1 MFSSVFIPFFPPL
14 SLFMYIYIC
23 GNACGGCFIVTI
35 FFFLPF
41 FLLTTYGWRGE
52 SFASLMPGR
61 EKGRRVRRQKNPLGE
76 DLHADRFASAR
87 RQAVAVE
94 DDGDADETGV
104 LLPGRTTS
112 RILKTARQQLEAIAD
127 EEQFGSAYNAEEDD
141 EGDHR
146 VADPGLAE
154 LECEEACR
162 GGVYED
168 YDEDEEVVIEYDDTE
183 SMATEIPSEMDVGA
197 DMYGMDDEEVRLLQ
211 KFQPPSRVQ
220 SRNLADMIM
229 EKIRERE
236 GARDATGDTHDGA
249 SVGEWEDERVDPRV
263 ARVYTAIGTILKSY
277 KSGKVPKAFKV
288 LPNIKNWE
296 QLLMLTK
303 PHEWSPHATYQ
314 ATRIFAANLNERMA
328 QRFYAAVLL
337 PMTHQHM
344 ATEKKLHPA
353 LYMAIRKALFKPVA
367 FFKGFILPLAAD
379 EECTL
384 KEALVVASI
393 LQRTH
398 LPPVPTAV
406 TIVKLAQQPF
416 SGPRSVFLRVLIDK
430 KMAMPYQ
437 AVDALVEYFHR
448 FVYTHSK
455 EDKLPVLW
463 HQTLLSFTQ
472 RYKGD
477 LKAEQVNLLQQVCT
491 KHFHYLLTPEV
502 RRELN
507 AAPNAA
513 RAGDRG

>member
-1 MFSSVFIPFFPPL
+1 
-14 SLFMYIYIC
+14 
-23 GNACGGCFIVTI
+23 
-35 FFFLPF
+35 
-41 FLLTTYGWRGE
+41 
-52 SFASLMPGR
+52 MPGR
-61 EKGRRVRRQKNPLGE
+61 EKGRRVKSQTNPLGD
-76 DLHADRFASAR
+76 DLHADRFASAKR
-87 RQAVAVE
+87 HAAAAE
-94 DDGDADETGV
+94 DDGDRDANGI

-112 RILKTARQQLEAIAD
+112 RILKTARQQLEAIAE
-127 EEQFGSAYNAEEDD
+127 EEQLAIDRIGAEDD
-141 EGDHR
+141 DDHGLH
-146 VADPGLAE
+146 DPGLAE
-154 LECEEACR
+154 LEGGD

-168 YDEDEEVVIEYDDTE
+168 YEENEEVVIEYDDTE
-183 SMATEIPSEMDVGA
+183 SIVSEIPSEMDMGA
-197 DMYGMDDEEVRLLQ
+197 DMYGIDEEEARLLQ
-211 KFQPPSRVQ
+211 KFQPPSQVQ

-236 GARDATGDTHDGA
+236 GVRSAAGDTRDDA
-249 SVGEWEDERVDPRV
+249 SVAECEEERVDPRV

-296 QLLMLTK
+296 QLLMLTR

-337 PMTHQHM
+337 PMAHQRM
-344 ATEKKLHPA
+344 LTEKKLHPA
-353 LYMAIRKALFKPVA
+353 LYMAIRKALFKPVS

-384 KEALVVASI
+384 KEALIVASI
-393 LQRTH
+393 LQRMH

-437 AVDALVEYFHR
+437 AVDALVGYFHR
-448 FVYTHSK
+448 FVHTHSR
-455 EDKLPVLW
+455 EEKLPVLW

-477 LKAEQVNLLQQVCT
+477 LTADQVNLLQQVCA

-513 RAGDRG
+513 RT

>member
-1 MFSSVFIPFFPPL
+1 
-14 SLFMYIYIC
+14 
-23 GNACGGCFIVTI
+23 
-35 FFFLPF
+35 
-41 FLLTTYGWRGE
+41 
-52 SFASLMPGR
+52 MPGR
-61 EKGRRVRRQKNPLGE
+61 EKGRRVRSQTNPLGE
-76 DLHADRFASAR
+76 DLHADRFASAKR
-87 RQAVAVE
+87 HAAAAE
-94 DDGDADETGV
+94 DDGDAEANGI

-112 RILKTARQQLEAIAD
+112 RILKTARQQLEAIAE
-127 EEQFGSAYNAEEDD
+127 EEQQLGTVARGAEEDD
-141 EGDHR
+141 
-146 VADPGLAE
+146 ADPGLAA
-154 LECEEACR
+154 LECR

-168 YDEDEEVVIEYDDTE
+168 YEEDAEVVIEYDDAE
-183 SMATEIPSEMDVGA
+183 SIASEIPSEMDMGA
-197 DMYGMDDEEVRLLQ
+197 DMYGIDDEEARLLQ

-236 GARDATGDTHDGA
+236 GARGAAGDARDGA
-249 SVGEWEDERVDPRV
+249 SVAEGEEEERVDPRV
-263 ARVYTAIGTILKSY
+263 ARVYTAIGTILKNY

-337 PMTHQHM
+337 PMAHQRM

-384 KEALVVASI
+384 KEALVVASL

-437 AVDALVEYFHR
+437 AVDALVAYFHR
-448 FVYTHSK
+448 FVHTHGR
-455 EDKLPVLW
+455 EEKLPVLW

-477 LKAEQVNLLQQVCT
+477 LTAEQVGLLQQVCAR
-491 KHFHYLLTPEV
+491 HFHYLLTPEV

-513 RAGDRG
+513 QT

>member
-1 MFSSVFIPFFPPL
+1 
-14 SLFMYIYIC
+14 
-23 GNACGGCFIVTI
+23 
-35 FFFLPF
+35 
-41 FLLTTYGWRGE
+41 
-52 SFASLMPGR
+52 MPGR
-61 EKGRRVRRQKNPLGE
+61 EKGRRLARSTNPLGE
-76 DLHADRFASAR
+76 DLHADRFASAKR
-87 RQAVAVE
+87 LAAE
-94 DDGDADETGV
+94 DDTAGDGESGV
-104 LLPGRTTS
+104 LLSGRTAS
-112 RILKTARQQLEAIAD
+112 RILKTARQQLEVIAD
-127 EEQFGSAYNAEEDD
+127 EEQYNNEED
-141 EGDHR
+141 GDDNSSDSG
-146 VADPGLAE
+146 VAE
-154 LECEEACR
+154 LECEEGNSDMYGNNNFNDNNNNNASAADIDDD
-162 GGVYED
+162 GSE
-168 YDEDEEVVIEYDDTE
+168 IILEYDDTE
-183 SMATEIPSEMDVGA
+183 SAMSEIPSEMDMGM
-197 DMYGMDDEEVRLLQ
+197 DMYGIDDEEARLLQ

-236 GARDATGDTHDGA
+236 EARKTGDEQQDQHMEGA
-249 SVGEWEDERVDPRV
+249 SVSEWEEEKIDPRV
-263 ARVYTAIGTILKSY
+263 SRVYTAIGSILKNY
-277 KSGKVPKAFKV
+277 KSGKIPKAFKV

-344 ATEKKLHPA
+344 ANEKKLHPA

-367 FFKGFILPLAAD
+367 FFKGFILPLASD
-379 EECTL
+379 DECTL
-384 KEALVVASI
+384 KEALVVASV
-393 LQRTH
+393 LQRMH

-416 SGPRSVFLRVLIDK
+416 SGPRSVLLRVLIDK

-437 AVDALVEYFHR
+437 AVDALVAYFHR
-448 FVYTHSK
+448 FVRSHSK

-463 HQTLLSFTQ
+463 HQTLLSFSQ

-477 LKAEQVNLLQQVCT
+477 FTAEQVSLLQQVCSR
-491 KHFHYLLTPEV
+491 HFHYLITPEI

-507 AAPNAA
+507 VAANTIAA
-513 RAGDRG
+513 RGG

>member
-1 MFSSVFIPFFPPL
+1 
-14 SLFMYIYIC
+14 
-23 GNACGGCFIVTI
+23 
-35 FFFLPF
+35 
-41 FLLTTYGWRGE
+41 
-52 SFASLMPGR
+52 MPGR
-61 EKGRRVRRQKNPLGE
+61 EKGRRVKSRTNPLGE
-76 DLHADRFASAR
+76 DLHADRFASAKR
-87 RQAVAVE
+87 HAEAE
-94 DDGDADETGV
+94 DADGDDKNGI
-104 LLPGRTTS
+104 LLPNRTTT

-127 EEQFGSAYNAEEDD
+127 EERYNDAYDNEE
-141 EGDHR
+141 ESGNHHHNNHIE
-146 VADPGLAE
+146 DPGLAE
-154 LECEEACR
+154 LECEAQL
-162 GGVYED
+162 GDMYASNG
-168 YDEDEEVVIEYDDTE
+168 DEDEEVVIEYDDAE
-183 SMATEIPSEMDVGA
+183 SVMSEIPSEMEMGA
-197 DMYGMDDEEVRLLQ
+197 DMYGIDEEEARLLQ

-236 GARDATGDTHDGA
+236 GARKTAAGAAGAGVSHNDGD
-249 SVGEWEDERVDPRV
+249 EDEERIDPRV
-263 ARVYTAIGTILKSY
+263 ARVYTAIGGILKNY
-277 KSGKVPKAFKV
+277 TSGKIPKAFKV

-337 PMTHQHM
+337 PMTHERM

-367 FFKGFILPLAAD
+367 FFKGFILPLVAD

-384 KEALVVASI
+384 KEALVVASV
-393 LQRTH
+393 LQRMH

-448 FVYTHSK
+448 FIRTHAK
-455 EDKLPVLW
+455 EEKLPVLW

-477 LKAEQVNLLQQVCT
+477 LTAEQVELLQQVCA

-513 RAGDRG
+513 RG